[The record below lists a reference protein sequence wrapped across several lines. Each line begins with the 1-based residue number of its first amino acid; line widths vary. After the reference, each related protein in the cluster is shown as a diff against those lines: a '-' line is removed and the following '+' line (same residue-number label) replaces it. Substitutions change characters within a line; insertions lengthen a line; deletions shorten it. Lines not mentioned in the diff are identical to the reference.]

1 MAKKEIGHNF
11 LARLGKTRLRPGG
24 VEATNWLIEQGGFNK
39 DSQVLEVACN
49 MCTTSIELAQT
60 FGCQITGIDMDS
72 KALEKARTS
81 IQAAGVE
88 HLIHVQQGNAMKLPF
103 EDNSFDI
110 VINEAMLTMLR
121 GEAKMKAIKEY
132 LRVLKPGGRLLTHD
146 VSYLA
151 DDMVDQLAQLSQTI
165 HVNVEPLQV
174 TAWQDLFKTAGFS
187 AVTAQ
192 YGPMTLMSKSGM
204 IKDEG
209 VLGTLNILRNGL
221 KKENRQQFTNM
232 YTFFNKTGKDLR
244 YIAVC
249 SVK

>member
-1 MAKKEIGHNF
+1 MAKKEVGHNF
-11 LARLGKTRLRPGG
+11 LARLGKKRLRPGG
-24 VEATNWLIEQGGFNK
+24 LKATNWLIEQGHFSK
-39 DSQVLEVACN
+39 DTRVLEVACN
-49 MCTTSIELAQT
+49 MCTTSVELAQT
-60 FGCQITGIDMDS
+60 FGCQIIGVDMDS
-72 KALEKARTS
+72 HALEKAKKN

-151 DDMVDQLAQLSQTI
+151 EDMTDKLQQLSQTI
-165 HVNVEPLQV
+165 HVNVEPLHV
-174 TAWQDLFKTAGFS
+174 DTWQELFRTAGFS
-187 AVTAQ
+187 DVTAQ
-192 YGPMTLMSKSGM
+192 YGAMTLMSPSGM

-209 VLGTLNILRNGL
+209 LLGAITIIRNGL
-221 KKENRQQFTNM
+221 KKENRKQFTNM
-232 YTFFNKTGKDLR
+232 FTFFNRAGKDLR